1 MKPLLFDFILGKLER
16 AMDTRVK
23 ALYVTG
29 GCEDSQVSVELEGDR
44 ILIHVTDPEGG
55 KATAIVEPVAASG
68 IAHDLLDLVQAV
80 ACKDVEGK
88 EDFLRQMK

>member
-16 AMDTRVK
+16 AMNTRAK

-29 GCEDSQVSVELEGDR
+29 GCEDSQVSVELAGDR

-68 IAHDLLDLVQAV
+68 IAHDLLDLVQARELEQTES
-80 ACKDVEGK
+80 AEQFNK
-88 EDFLRQMK
+88 RR